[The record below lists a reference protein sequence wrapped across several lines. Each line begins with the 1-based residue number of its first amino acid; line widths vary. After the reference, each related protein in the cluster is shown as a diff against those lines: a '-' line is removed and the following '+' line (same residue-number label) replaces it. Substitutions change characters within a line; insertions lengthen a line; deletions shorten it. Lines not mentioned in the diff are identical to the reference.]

1 MKKITVRIDGMMCG
15 MCESHINDAIRS
27 NLNVKKLKTSHVTGK
42 SEFMT
47 NDVISDERLSNII
60 TKTGYKVLDIKREY
74 IS

>member
-1 MKKITVRIDGMMCG
+1 MFGIIRI
-15 MCESHINDAIRS
+15 S